1 MDDIQCKYMA
11 VFYYGVS
18 LYTGETIGIQDNEFN
33 QLLLGFIT
41 NYYTKYYKI
50 MDKVFDIR
58 YSKERGYSY
67 RINYD
72 KIVKYGNLVENDPRK
87 FCQMYDEVGQEMVD
101 KITDLACEFCKYVEI
116 VNDMK
121 NSKKIRH

>member
-1 MDDIQCKYMA
+1 MDDIQCKYMT

-58 YSKERGYSY
+58 YSKETSTTD
-67 RINYD
+67 NQ
-72 KIVKYGNLVENDPRK
+72 GNELSK
-87 FCQMYDEVGQEMVD
+87 GQQDYFDGSKEGFVQR
-101 KITDLACEFCKYVEI
+101 AC
-116 VNDMK
+116 
-121 NSKKIRH
+121 